1 MLNLETKHGLYAL
14 SEEEWLEVEPAELA
28 LGSYTVLAQENV
40 SEALSSR

>member
-14 SEEEWLEVEPAELA
+14 SEEEWLEVEPA